1 MTSERHSL
9 LLAHSFKSRLI
20 VLLIVLAT
28 KVRNNVAALL
38 LLNVILVNTAVIDV
52 VLRKCIEVGF

>member
-1 MTSERHSL
+1 MTSERHRL